1 VIKPASLLAVALLGS
16 GIASADIIL
25 LKDGSRF
32 DGTLTPAEDP
42 AQMVLST
49 GDLARAK
56 AIDPKAT
63 GWKVVLKETSA
74 EITLPKALIHEVVD
88 PSRDAS
94 PLIRALE
101 HPDKRVRYA
110 ASRALVGVHP
120 KAPFIGAD
128 KVVRNLADAVGEAGI
143 RVVLVATDDTDL
155 SNRMAARVRAAQHI
169 PVQAFSAV
177 ECLGALKRSPTKDV
191 ILLDASLGRATLTA
205 PNSMRAADEE
215 LIRQVDQITHYQ
227 AGDKDIPVEK
237 RYARELFLRLQD
249 DYRARRVPVIVLAE
263 EGAELELVKK
273 IYAGQRVA
281 AVLPKTADEPRL
293 KAALAA
299 LFQRDDPSLKDSKD
313 LADEASLAACRT
325 LATLSRDD
333 PVFRVGDAEEAL
345 VRAFSET
352 TQPRRV
358 DGVRVAALEAAG
370 AIGTS
375 AGYTEILGVLK
386 NPANAVE
393 LRRAAASAIA
403 DIARATGLRCP
414 DVVVAGLQEV
424 LKDPDPEVW
433 VAAARA
439 LGVSQADLAKV
450 RDVLVQERL
459 EKSLKE

>member
-1 VIKPASLLAVALLGS
+1 MKRASLLAVLFFAG
-16 GIASADIIL
+16 ASADVIL

-42 AQMVLST
+42 ALVVLST
-49 GDLARAK
+49 ADLARAK
-56 AIDPKAT
+56 AIDAKAT
-63 GWKVVLKETSA
+63 GWKVELKENGA
-74 EITLPKALIHEVVD
+74 EITLPRDLVQEVVD

-110 ASRALVGVHP
+110 AARALVGIRP
-120 KAPFIGAD
+120 QAPFVGAD
-128 KVVRNLADAVGEAGI
+128 EVVRNLADAVGEAGI

-155 SNRMAARVRAAQHI
+155 SNRMSARVRAAQYI
-169 PVQAFSAV
+169 PVQAFSAL
-177 ECLGALKRSPTKDV
+177 ECLSALKRSPTKDV
-191 ILLDASLGRATLTA
+191 ILLDASLGRAALAATA
-205 PNSMRAADEE
+205 STRTADEE
-215 LIRQVDQITHYQ
+215 LLRQVDQITHYQ

-299 LFQRDDPSLKDSKD
+299 LFQRDDPSLRDSKD
-313 LADEASLAACRT
+313 LADEASLAACRA
-325 LATLSRDD
+325 LATLSRND

-345 VRAFSET
+345 IRAFSET

-358 DGVRVAALEAAG
+358 DGVRVAALQAAG
-370 AIGTS
+370 AVGTP
-375 AGYTEILGVLK
+375 ACYAEILGALR

-393 LRRAAASAIA
+393 IRRAAASAIA
-403 DIARATGLRCP
+403 AIARAAGVRSP
-414 DVVVAGLQEV
+414 DAVVAGLQEA

-433 VAAARA
+433 AAAARA
-439 LGVSQADLAKV
+439 LGVSQADVAKV
-450 RDVLVQERL
+450 RDVLIQERL